1 MQREGAYFKGLSQ
14 QEKELADEFF
24 IGMSL
29 NEDEDKY
36 EWRTLSKQ
44 VEHEEHLRDW
54 ETWPKHKMFGGDE
67 SVEAKK

>member
-14 QEKELADEFF
+14 QEKELAVDAFF

-36 EWRTLSKQ
+36 E
-44 VEHEEHLRDW
+44 
-54 ETWPKHKMFGGDE
+54 
-67 SVEAKK
+67 